1 MGCSPSC
8 TIASKQSVQKV
19 DEANVQLCRKCQQHL
34 SPATISTLTSS
45 HNATVQRLNDRV
57 ASAND
62 ALLKQQATHA
72 EKDEA
77 LEQARLQ
84 LQQLQISTNGLKGK
98 ARVLDIV
105 SRELGARCEALGLE
119 ELPSVDLAT
128 WQSCVD
134 TNNLPDHC
142 IAMCRTL
149 LQQVKALD
157 LARDIALEV
166 RLPWSSMWCLPKML
180 PTGAVTPA
188 AKGRRGTGG
197 TQTSRGGTCPG
208 RGAGR
213 GSVRVGGLTQHLWCF
228 TAPSTQGRGIAA
240 CQHADPGA
248 RNGARHAAARAGTVC
263 T

>member
-1 MGCSPSC
+1 MGCFTLCRPSARTYAPSKAATVYAEEGPGPLTRGTTKISEVGLWYSPILHYS
-8 TIASKQSVQKV
+8 IHPQSVQKV

-34 SPATISTLTSS
+34 SPATMSTLTTS

-62 ALLKQQATHA
+62 ALLKQQAFHA

-84 LQQLQISTNGLKGK
+84 LQQLQIGTNGLKGK

-105 SRELGARCEALGLE
+105 SRELGARCEALGLD
-119 ELPSVDLAT
+119 ELPSVDLAS
-128 WQSCVD
+128 WQSCAD
-134 TNNLPDHC
+134 TNSLPDHC

-166 RLPWSSMWCLPKML
+166 L
-180 PTGAVTPA
+180 VTQRPCD
-188 AKGRRGTGG
+188 
-197 TQTSRGGTCPG
+197 TSH
-208 RGAGR
+208 
-213 GSVRVGGLTQHLWCF
+213 SVH
-228 TAPSTQGRGIAA
+228 I
-240 CQHADPGA
+240 
-248 RNGARHAAARAGTVC
+248 
-263 T
+263 

>member
-1 MGCSPSC
+1 M
-8 TIASKQSVQKV
+8 
-19 DEANVQLCRKCQQHL
+19 
-34 SPATISTLTSS
+34 
-45 HNATVQRLNDRV
+45 QRLNDRV

-84 LQQLQISTNGLKGK
+84 LQQLQISTNGLKVSGLQSTSAHRTPTAQGK

-134 TNNLPDHC
+134 TNSLPEHC

-166 RLPWSSMWCLPKML
+166 R
-180 PTGAVTPA
+180 GE
-188 AKGRRGTGG
+188 
-197 TQTSRGGTCPG
+197 
-208 RGAGR
+208 
-213 GSVRVGGLTQHLWCF
+213 
-228 TAPSTQGRGIAA
+228 
-240 CQHADPGA
+240 
-248 RNGARHAAARAGTVC
+248 
-263 T
+263 

>member
-1 MGCSPSC
+1 M
-8 TIASKQSVQKV
+8 
-19 DEANVQLCRKCQQHL
+19 QLCRKCQQHL
-34 SPATISTLTSS
+34 SPATMSTLTSS

-62 ALLKQQATHA
+62 ALLKQQASHA

-84 LQQLQISTNGLKGK
+84 LQQLQISTNGLKVLELFTLHKRPSSCTQGK

-134 TNNLPDHC
+134 TNSLPDHC

-166 RLPWSSMWCLPKML
+166 CVADMATWHTYSIHRSCRTCSKRWTWRSRHTKRPRWHAHRQRPWRRQGMKQCTPHGRLC
-180 PTGAVTPA
+180 A
-188 AKGRRGTGG
+188 
-197 TQTSRGGTCPG
+197 
-208 RGAGR
+208 
-213 GSVRVGGLTQHLWCF
+213 
-228 TAPSTQGRGIAA
+228 
-240 CQHADPGA
+240 
-248 RNGARHAAARAGTVC
+248 
-263 T
+263 